1 MKAIIIEDEE
11 RAQIYLENVLL
22 QVAPDISIIQKCD
35 DLPSGVIAIKKH
47 QPDIVF
53 LDIEMPKYSGLDIY
67 KFIDLEDMNFKIIFT
82 TAYNQYAID
91 GYSLA
96 AFDYLLK
103 PINPDKLKIT
113 LDRLKSLDNK
123 NQNLAELSHLKS
135 KIAFPDGNQMVLI
148 DQADIVFLKAENS
161 YTEINLLSGKK
172 ITTCRALKSFE
183 KNLEDAKNFFRC
195 HRSYI
200 INLNYINSFVKGNYG
215 FITLKNNHEIPVSSE
230 KVTELMNQ
238 FVVINN

>member
-11 RAQIYLENVLL
+11 RAQIYLENVLK
-22 QVAPDISIIQKCD
+22 QVAPDISIVQKCD

-47 QPDIVF
+47 LPDVVF

-82 TAYNQYAID
+82 TAYNQYAIE
-91 GYSLA
+91 GYSVA

-103 PINPDKLKIT
+103 PINPEKLKLT
-113 LDRLKSLDNK
+113 LDRLKSLENK
-123 NQNLAELSHLKS
+123 SQKLEELGQLKS

-148 DQADIVFLKAENS
+148 DHDDIIFLKAENS
-161 YTEINLLSGKK
+161 YTEINLSSGKK

-183 KNLEDAKNFFRC
+183 NNLSDNKNFFRC

-200 INLNYINSFVKGNYG
+200 INLNFVSSFVKGNYG
-215 FITLKNNHEIPVSSE
+215 FITLKNNHEIPVSSD
-230 KVTELMNQ
+230 KVTELLNQ
-238 FVVINN
+238 FVVINK